1 MTDPITTILAAI
13 ATIAAIVSAL
23 TDIATHRRTTK
34 QHKPYT
40 PVSTTILTID
50 QNRGPD
56 LPTYD
61 PGMKRMGFDRFN
73 RNNR

>member
-13 ATIAAIVSAL
+13 GTIATIVCAWTA
-23 TDIATHRRTTK
+23 IATLRRTPK
-34 QHKPYT
+34 QSKTFT
-40 PVSTTILTID
+40 PVSTTILTIAPD
-50 QNRGPD
+50 RGPD

>member
-1 MTDPITTILAAI
+1 MTDPNTTLTAIETI
-13 ATIAAIVSAL
+13 ATIIGTAIAIAAL
-23 TDIATHRRTTK
+23 RRTPK

-73 RNNR
+73 RSNR

>member
-1 MTDPITTILAAI
+1 MIDPITTILAAI
-13 ATIAAIVSAL
+13 GTIATIVCAWTAIVTL
-23 TDIATHRRTTK
+23 RRSPK
-34 QHKPYT
+34 QPKPFT

-50 QNRGPD
+50 QDRGPD

-61 PGMKRMGFDRFN
+61 PGMKRMGFGRFN